1 MGNEGRE
8 EARVHCCFYYCF
20 FPALS
25 LSLFI
30 NQARLNI
37 PDLISPLPLRPFPV
51 GIGAKDDER
60 YLSYTV
66 CKAYTLQYT
75 HLQQETLVGSCR
87 GGGGDCLK
95 ASSSSSFFRKHVLH
109 PFLPIPPAT
118 TNPTQ
123 QLKALLFFIHSF
135 LPSSR
140 FLCPG

>member
-51 GIGAKDDER
+51 GLGAKDDER

-75 HLQQETLVGSCR
+75 HLQ
-87 GGGGDCLK
+87 
-95 ASSSSSFFRKHVLH
+95 
-109 PFLPIPPAT
+109 
-118 TNPTQ
+118 
-123 QLKALLFFIHSF
+123 
-135 LPSSR
+135 
-140 FLCPG
+140 